1 VGAVLRA
8 IKVLASEKQ
17 LEGIEMKLP
26 APTEGGSFERPP
38 AGMFPAICYRILDLG
53 TQPVSFQGETKNKH
67 QVLISWELHDE
78 DTTMADGRPMVIQKR
93 YTLSMHEK
101 ASLRIM
107 LESWRGK
114 KFADAECANFDIE
127 NLLGQTCYISIVESE
142 KNGTTYSNITSV
154 NKPPK
159 GFESP
164 AQVNPSTFLGLTRGD
179 FDKVVFDSL
188 SEKMQLTI
196 ASSPQYKALMN
207 GKVQDHE
214 NPAADLDDEIP
225 F

>member
-1 VGAVLRA
+1 VGTVLRA

-38 AGMFPAICYRILDLG
+38 AGMFPAICYRIIDLG

-101 ASLRIM
+101 AALRHM
-107 LESWRGK
+107 LEAWRGK
-114 KFADAECANFDIE
+114 KFADAECALFDIE

-142 KNGTTYSNITSV
+142 NKGVTYSNIASV

-159 GFESP
+159 GFEAP
-164 AQVNPSTFLGLTRGD
+164 KQVNPSTFLGLTPSD

-188 SEKMQLTI
+188 GEKLRLDI

-207 GKVQDHE
+207 GTARDSE
-214 NPAADLDDEIP
+214 NPAADIDDEIP